1 MTPLQVVSVTCQRS
15 CIIMVNSCAALGCT
29 EKYVKGA
36 ELSFHSFP
44 ADEVRRNVWT
54 LALKRKNFKASK
66 YTKICSKHFSSD
78 CFDTDAFGFGRK
90 LKRDAVPSI
99 FNCPLH
105 SASKG
110 RNKLPQFE
118 RNTEKVSSATDNE
131 MCSTNNQPLKQ
142 RRRSR
147 KACMCDYHKEVGK
160 DGLESTIKKK
170 LVHRQKS
177 RREVKKGC
185 TAQALLSDLK
195 RKQIITESIGEMLEV
210 DLCPHT
216 FIMNMRKEP
225 EDYENEVDLYPHT
238 FIMNIKQEPK
248 DYENKFTEGPPI
260 TAECSVG
267 IKEDPELDLGVDV
280 IENGGV
286 LKEHFQTSV
295 CNDNIKKEPE
305 LTFEVGELED
315 SIDAS
320 AEHFVPEYCPSSIK
334 KEEECDYLVLLI
346 VT

>member
-1 MTPLQVVSVTCQRS
+1 
-15 CIIMVNSCAALGCT
+15 MVFQEYLF
-29 EKYVKGA
+29 V
-36 ELSFHSFP
+36 FP

-54 LALKRKNFKASK
+54 LALKRKNFKATK
-66 YTKICSKHFSSD
+66 FTKICSKHFSSD
-78 CFDTDAFGFGRK
+78 CFDTDAFGSGRK

-105 SASKG
+105 SASNG

-131 MCSTNNQPLKQ
+131 MCSANNQPLKQ

-147 KACMCDYHKEVGK
+147 KACMCHYHKEVGK

-177 RREVKKGC
+177 RREV
-185 TAQALLSDLK
+185 
-195 RKQIITESIGEMLEV
+195 TESIGEMLEV
-210 DLCPHT
+210 DLYPHT
-216 FIMNMRKEP
+216 FIMNMRQEP

-260 TAECSVG
+260 TADCSVG

-280 IENGGV
+280 IENGV

-295 CNDNIKKEPE
+295 CTDNIKKEPE
-305 LTFEVGELED
+305 LTFEVAELKD
-315 SIDAS
+315 SIDVS
-320 AEHFVPEYCPSSIK
+320 AEHFVPEYCPSSTK

>member
-36 ELSFHSFP
+36 DLSFHSFP

-78 CFDTDAFGFGRK
+78 CFDTESFGFGRK

-142 RRRSR
+142 RKSR
-147 KACMCDYHKEVGK
+147 KACMCDYHKEVAK

-177 RREVKKGC
+177 QREVKKGC

-195 RKQIITESIGEMLEV
+195 QKQIITESIGEMLEV

-216 FIMNMRKEP
+216 FIMNMRQEP

-248 DYENKFTEGPPI
+248 DYENK
-260 TAECSVG
+260 
-267 IKEDPELDLGVDV
+267 
-280 IENGGV
+280 V

-295 CNDNIKKEPE
+295 CTDNIKKEPE
-305 LTFEVGELED
+305 LTFEVAELED

-320 AEHFVPEYCPSSIK
+320 AEHFVPGYCSSSIK

>member
-1 MTPLQVVSVTCQRS
+1 MDYSCRRLVDRLYFFLCFSVTCQRS

-54 LALKRKNFKASK
+54 LALKRKNFKATK

-78 CFDTDAFGFGRK
+78 CFETVAFGSGRK

-99 FNCPLH
+99 FYCPLH
-105 SASKG
+105 LASKG

-118 RNTEKVSSATDNE
+118 INTENVSSATDNE

-147 KACMCDYHKEVGK
+147 KACMCDYDKEVAK
-160 DGLESTIKKK
+160 DGLESTIKQK

-195 RKQIITESIGEMLEV
+195 QKQIITESIGEMLEV

-216 FIMNMRKEP
+216 FIMNMRQEP

-248 DYENKFTEGPPI
+248 DYENK
-260 TAECSVG
+260 
-267 IKEDPELDLGVDV
+267 
-280 IENGGV
+280 V

-305 LTFEVGELED
+305 LTFEVAELED

-334 KEEECDYLVLLI
+334 KEEECDYLLLLI

>member
-1 MTPLQVVSVTCQRS
+1 
-15 CIIMVNSCAALGCT
+15 MVNSCAALGCT

-54 LALKRKNFKASK
+54 LALKRKNFKATK

-78 CFDTDAFGFGRK
+78 CFETVAFGSGRK

-99 FNCPLH
+99 FYCPLH
-105 SASKG
+105 LASKG

-118 RNTEKVSSATDNE
+118 INTENVSSATDNE

-147 KACMCDYHKEVGK
+147 KACMCDYDKEVAK
-160 DGLESTIKKK
+160 DGLESTIKQK

-195 RKQIITESIGEMLEV
+195 QKQIITESIGEMLEV

-216 FIMNMRKEP
+216 FIMNMRQEP

-248 DYENKFTEGPPI
+248 DYENKFKEGPPK
-260 TAECSVG
+260 TAECSVR

-280 IENGGV
+280 IENGV

-305 LTFEVGELED
+305 LTFEVAELED

-334 KEEECDYLVLLI
+334 KEEECDYLLLLI